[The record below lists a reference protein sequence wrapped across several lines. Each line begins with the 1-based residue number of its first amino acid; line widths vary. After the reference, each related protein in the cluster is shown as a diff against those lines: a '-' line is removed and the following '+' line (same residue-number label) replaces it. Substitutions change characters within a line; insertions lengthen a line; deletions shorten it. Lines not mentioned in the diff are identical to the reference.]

1 MKIAIGADHRGYQV
15 KNSLGE
21 YLKNE
26 QYLVI
31 DCGINSDEPC
41 DYPGIAYAV
50 AKAVQTKEADYGIL
64 ICNSGIGM
72 AIVANKVSGIRA
84 ALCHN
89 ENSAVLS
96 RQHNNANVLVLAAA
110 EIKSGMNA
118 IVKTWLNTEFEG
130 GRHERRVSQI
140 TDIETRM

>member
-1 MKIAIGADHRGYQV
+1 MKVAIGADHRGYQV
-15 KNSLGE
+15 KNSIGE

-26 QYLVI
+26 KYTII
-31 DCGINSDEPC
+31 DCGTNSDESC

-50 AKAVQTKEADYGIL
+50 AKAVQTQEADYGIL

-72 AIVANKVSGIRA
+72 AIVANKVRGIRA

-89 ENSAVLS
+89 KNSATLS
-96 RQHNNANVLVLAAA
+96 RQHNNANVLVLAAG
-110 EIKSGMNA
+110 EIKDGMNN
-118 IVKTWLNTEFEG
+118 IVKAWLNTEFEG

-140 TDIETRM
+140 TDIETRL

>member
-15 KNSLGE
+15 KNSIGD
-21 YLKNE
+21 YLKKE
-26 QYLVI
+26 QYVVI
-31 DCGINSDEPC
+31 DCGTNSDESC

-89 ENSAVLS
+89 ENSATLS
-96 RQHNNANVLVLAAA
+96 KQHNNANVLVLAAG
-110 EIKSGMNA
+110 EISSGMND
-118 IVKTWLNTEFEG
+118 IIKTWLNTKFEG
-130 GRHERRVSQI
+130 GRHERRVNQI
-140 TDIETRM
+140 TDIETRV